1 MTRVLKLFAAL
12 AVVTHISAEAA
23 SAGGNGVRLGFGM
36 PLGTFTATPAH
47 GGSGGQSYAASPR
60 KAAAKAHRAPAVR
73 TPATHVARAK
83 PKLDKPVE
91 ENVATS
97 TSAEETV
104 SAPGA
109 TQAFL
114 NTDVSAAKKPDP
126 APATEPAPEAKTDVA
141 TNATPPSE
149 PATIEKSQAEAQCTK
164 FIPSIGATV
173 SVACEK

>member
-1 MTRVLKLFAAL
+1 MTRVLTMLAAL
-12 AVVTHISAEAA
+12 AALTHVSAETA

-47 GGSGGQSYAASPR
+47 GGGTPEVYATTPR
-60 KAAAKAHRAPAVR
+60 KAAKAHRAPATRAPV
-73 TPATHVARAK
+73 TSVARAK
-83 PKLDKPVE
+83 PKSENAVE

-97 TSAEETV
+97 ATSEETV

-114 NTDVSAAKKPDP
+114 NTDVSAAQKPDP
-126 APATEPAPEAKTDVA
+126 APSAEPATVAAANDATKT
-141 TNATPPSE
+141 TPPPE
-149 PATIEKSQAEAQCTK
+149 QATIEKSQAEAQCKK